1 MRLQKLSLSNFQGIK
16 SLELVFDSKNA
27 NIHGTNA
34 TGKTTVANAITWLLF
49 DRCYNDESGFSPKP
63 HDADGSDLH
72 NLTSRVEGT
81 FTLTDGRI
89 ITLCKEYYE
98 NWQKKR
104 GSQTAEFSGN
114 TTDYYIDGVPAK
126 MKEYEAKINEMCP
139 PELVKVLTNPL
150 YFSSVLPWQER
161 RKLLLE
167 VCGDI
172 FDIDVINSNPEL
184 HKLLEYLAIP
194 GTEQLHSVDDY
205 KKIVIANKAKIN
217 EQLEKLPERIDEA
230 TKAIPD
236 ISGIDV
242 EATKEK
248 IKDLNIDKAKF
259 ANELAVCGESEA
271 IAHLRRELS
280 DIGIKIA
287 DAKVEYTRSF
297 DGVISS
303 YNAKSIELQNEKN
316 KLAQR
321 ENELSREQLRTTSEL
336 EYTRNRRQNLSDKY
350 QSVSNSTWQ
359 GDTVCSA
366 CGQALPSDRIESAK
380 TAFNTN
386 KSNTL
391 EQIRSEIEKT
401 CSKPIIAELES
412 KLQSISNELD
422 MVHKSIEDI
431 DKEYA
436 KHVSTMPSIKPFE
449 KTESYADLVAQK
461 ADIESKMTD
470 SLRCVNEAKQ
480 NINIKISA
488 KQDEIDALQSELY
501 KVDFAKS
508 QQQRVDELT
517 RKEKELAAE
526 FEKACEGVYL
536 CELFIKTKVSALTEK
551 INDKFES
558 VKFRLFETQI
568 NGGLKECCEVLV
580 PSKNSL
586 DDFRSS
592 ANSAA
597 KINAGL
603 EIIDTLSRHFGYS
616 MPVVIDNAESVVDLK
631 RISAQLIRLTVDSN
645 FNELFLE
652 TIF

>member
-16 SLELVFDSKNA
+16 SLELVFNLMNA

-72 NLTSRVEGT
+72 NHTSRVEGK
-81 FTLTDGRI
+81 FVLKDGRI

-104 GSQTAEFSGN
+104 GSQTTEFSGN

-126 MKEYEAKINEMCP
+126 MKEYESKINEICP

-150 YFSSVLPWQER
+150 YFSSVLSWQER

-172 FDIDVINSNPEL
+172 FDIEVINSNPEL
-184 HKLLEYLAIP
+184 HKLLEHLAIP

-205 KKIVIANKAKIN
+205 KKIVLANKAKIN

-236 ISGIDV
+236 ISGIDI
-242 EATKEK
+242 EAAKAK
-248 IKDLNIDKAKF
+248 IKTLEIEKTKF

-271 IAHLRRELS
+271 MAQLRRELS

-287 DAKVEYTRSF
+287 DAKVAYTSSF
-297 DGVISS
+297 DGVISV
-303 YNAKSIELQNEKN
+303 YNEKSIKLQNEKN
-316 KLAQR
+316 KLTQR
-321 ENELSREQLRTTSEL
+321 ENELSREHLSITNEL

-366 CGQALPSDRIESAK
+366 CGQILPSDRIESAK
-380 TAFNTN
+380 TAFTTN

-391 EQIRSEIEKT
+391 EQIRSDIEKT
-401 CSKPIIAELES
+401 CSRPIIAELES
-412 KLQSISNELD
+412 KLQSISNELE
-422 MVHKSIEDI
+422 MVRKSIEEI
-431 DKEYA
+431 EKKYA
-436 KHVSTMPSIKPFE
+436 KHVSTKPFIKPFE
-449 KTESYADLVAQK
+449 ETESYADLVAQK

-470 SLRCVNEAKQ
+470 SQRCVNEAKQ
-480 NINIKISA
+480 NINTRISA

-501 KVDFAKS
+501 KVEFAKS
-508 QQQRVDELT
+508 QQ
-517 RKEKELAAE
+517 
-526 FEKACEGVYL
+526 
-536 CELFIKTKVSALTEK
+536 
-551 INDKFES
+551 
-558 VKFRLFETQI
+558 
-568 NGGLKECCEVLV
+568 
-580 PSKNSL
+580 
-586 DDFRSS
+586 
-592 ANSAA
+592 
-597 KINAGL
+597 
-603 EIIDTLSRHFGYS
+603 
-616 MPVVIDNAESVVDLK
+616 
-631 RISAQLIRLTVDSN
+631 
-645 FNELFLE
+645 
-652 TIF
+652 